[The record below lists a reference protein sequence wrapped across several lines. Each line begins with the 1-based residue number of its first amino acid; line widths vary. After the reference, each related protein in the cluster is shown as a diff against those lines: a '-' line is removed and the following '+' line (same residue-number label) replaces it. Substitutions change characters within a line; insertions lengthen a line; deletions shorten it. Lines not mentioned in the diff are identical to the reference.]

1 MHALQKLIPDSY
13 KKPNACAFNTTQFDN
28 ILKKLKV
35 QAAEIKNDK
44 GRLKLLERTVT
55 KKQIRTRTAV
65 KQLSSL
71 HVLKEG
77 PSYKRL
83 ERGKLV
89 DTYSTK
95 DHEEILTVRR
105 TLARTY
111 IAKTVRWLKKLMRP
125 AGHLK
130 DISLPIN
137 IISSTTNKLTYNLQP
152 IDRSF
157 ISLSWSLQLS
167 CALLIETSL
176 TRKVEMEG
184 R

>member
-1 MHALQKLIPDSY
+1 MWHLLIYDFCFFSSL
-13 KKPNACAFNTTQFDN
+13 FN
-28 ILKKLKV
+28 I
-35 QAAEIKNDK
+35 
-44 GRLKLLERTVT
+44 LKLLERTVT

-71 HVLKEG
+71 HVLKE
-77 PSYKRL
+77 
-83 ERGKLV
+83 
-89 DTYSTK
+89 DTRDWREENLSTHIPPRIMK
-95 DHEEILTVRR
+95 KFFEAHISKN
-105 TLARTY
+105 
-111 IAKTVRWLKKLMRP
+111 IAKTVRWLKKLMRL

-167 CALLIETSL
+167 CALLIVSSL
-176 TRKVEMEG
+176 VSSLICSCDLRSSFIN
-184 R
+184 